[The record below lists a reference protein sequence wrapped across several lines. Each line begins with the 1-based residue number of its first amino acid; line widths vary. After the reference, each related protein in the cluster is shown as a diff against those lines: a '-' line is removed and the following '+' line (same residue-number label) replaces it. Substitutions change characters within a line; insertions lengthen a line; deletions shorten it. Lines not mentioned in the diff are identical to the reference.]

1 MSIETI
7 LPPETAFLI
16 DFNVSQVP
24 ATLGLEVPAAA
35 AAAMLGITEAQFS
48 AYTAA
53 VQAEMAGQARQLLA
67 EPVMAGAVARL
78 PIPEGGLA
86 LAVGD
91 SITTFRRS
99 FARLLAELLA
109 QGRPASGI
117 RFLNGGQSGYTSTL
131 ALEVTYTQFLAQQP
145 NLVLIMVGVNDCK
158 IFGGVRDVPAGA
170 DASRTLVPLEAYRAN
185 LQAIV
190 EAFEAH
196 TRARLVLLSPTPV
209 VEAIT
214 SVNPD
219 FAAMRLRW
227 DNGIIAAYAA
237 AVEALAAE
245 HHAPFVDLVRLF
257 GDRPDPALYLP
268 DGLHPGPAGHLLIA
282 REVLRAFTP

>member
-1 MSIETI
+1 MGVETM
-7 LPPETAFLI
+7 LPPETAFLV
-16 DFNVSQVP
+16 DFNVPQVP
-24 ATLGLEVPAAA
+24 AALGLEVPSAA
-35 AAAMLGITEAQFS
+35 AAAMLGIPEAQFS
-48 AYTAA
+48 GYTSA
-53 VQAEMAGQARQLLA
+53 VQVEVAGQARQLLA
-67 EPVMAGAVARL
+67 EPAVADAVARM
-78 PIPEGGLA
+78 PIPEGSLA

-91 SITTFRRS
+91 SITTYRRS
-99 FARLLAELLA
+99 YARLLAEMLA

-145 NLVLIMVGVNDCK
+145 NLVLIMIGVNDCK
-158 IFGGVRDVPAGA
+158 IFGCVRDALAGS
-170 DASRTLVPLEAYRAN
+170 DAGHTLVPLEAYRAN

-190 EAFEAH
+190 EAFQAH

-209 VEAIT
+209 IEAIT
-214 SVNPD
+214 SANPD

-245 HHAPFVDLVRLF
+245 HCVPFVDLVGLF

-268 DGLHPGPAGHLLIA
+268 DGVHPGPAGHLLIV
-282 REVLRAFTP
+282 REVLRAFAP